1 MHSYSSFDS
10 KFIKRYANSLD
21 SVDEALI
28 FYDFEALKIKNRTAI
43 FPISIEREF
52 DHNSLTVFT
61 EVSKLQTSLL
71 GRNYSNVVM
80 VMMSSGNFGG
90 INWVALGECFI

>member
-1 MHSYSSFDS
+1 M
-10 KFIKRYANSLD
+10 N
-21 SVDEALI
+21 
-28 FYDFEALKIKNRTAI
+28 
-43 FPISIEREF
+43 IEREF

-61 EVSKLQTSLL
+61 EGSKLQKSLL

-90 INWVALGECFI
+90 INWVALGERFI